1 MVLIMINSYKPSSLL
16 TYSLYHRYATIGQ
29 WNIIR
34 CGIEPVL
41 LKKQLFPSSKAESI
55 IINDRPKFKF
65 ISPIQLK
72 I

>member
-34 CGIEPVL
+34 CGIASIVEKTIISFVESW
-41 LKKQLFPSSKAESI
+41 KYNNKWSSEV
-55 IINDRPKFKF
+55 
-65 ISPIQLK
+65 
-72 I
+72 